1 MAATSKPLNKRRIQG
16 ERSREEILDVAS
28 RMMSVRGY
36 DGTSIAAIAHESGL
50 PNSSIYWHFTSKS
63 GILAAVME
71 RGAERFF
78 VDVAP
83 GAREP
88 DAAPIENLRRGLRH
102 TSTAIVGHPEFLRL
116 YILLQLSNQDERI
129 LPIVERVRARGREN
143 LHALIAHAYAERG
156 PDVAD
161 AVAEATV
168 DFALSTF
175 DGAFLALQVGAPT
188 THERLMDQLAD
199 ALAGLGDAELAR
211 RQG

>member
-1 MAATSKPLNKRRIQG
+1 MAATTKSLNKRRIQG

-83 GAREP
+83 GPREP
-88 DAAPIENLRRGLRH
+88 GEAPRTALRRALRH
-102 TSTAIVGHPEFLRL
+102 TSVALEEHPEFLRL
-116 YILLQLSNQDERI
+116 FILLLLSNHDENVR
-129 LPIVERVRARGREN
+129 PIVERVRTRGREN
-143 LHALIAHAYAERG
+143 LHFLLAQAYADHG
-156 PDVAD
+156 PEVAD

-168 DFALSTF
+168 DFAQSTF
-175 DGAFLALQVGAPT
+175 DGAFLAVQSGVPT
-188 THERLMDQLAD
+188 SHEQLMQQLAD
-199 ALAGLGDAELAR
+199 SLSMLADAALEQVGR
-211 RQG
+211 